1 MLTQENGQRNIYSD
15 LLNQIVRADHPYRK
29 VLEIVNFT
37 SLCKSLHGC
46 YSLDSGAYGYPI
58 EVGFKCLL
66 LQQWED
72 LSDREMERLLQE
84 NTAAKLFCGF
94 TLTDATPDHSFFGRM
109 RQRIG
114 VERLAK
120 LFNQVT
126 EQLRNQKLVSDVF
139 TFVDA
144 TAIISKLSL
153 WKERDKAIEDA
164 LKTQKE
170 LQKELKQS
178 ELTKEEGPKLSN
190 RNISKYACDKD
201 AKIGCKGKKKFWFGY
216 KRHHTVDMS
225 SGIITNVKVTPANV
239 PDQKVVGDI
248 LPPHGMLFADKAYDT
263 NAIRDLLRDKNIHS
277 GIIKKNNRKDKD
289 RDKDRWLT
297 SLRMPYEGIFNFADK
312 ITPYR
317 GLQKVSFHQVLDA
330 LTQNLKRLL
339 RIIENPAWQHLKLV

>member
-1 MLTQENGQRNIYSD
+1 MLSQENGQRDLYSD

-29 VLEIVNFT
+29 VLEVVDFN
-37 SLCKSLHGC
+37 SLCRLLHDC
-46 YSLDSGAYGYPI
+46 YSQDAGVYGYPI
-58 EVGFKCLL
+58 ETGFKCLL

-72 LSDREMERLLQE
+72 LSDREMERCLQE
-84 NTAAKLFCGF
+84 NIAAKLFCGF
-94 TLTDATPDHSFFGRM
+94 NLTDTIPDHSFFGRM

-164 LKTQKE
+164 LKTHKE
-170 LQKELKQS
+170 LQEEQ
-178 ELTKEEGPKLSN
+178 KEEPKLTN
-190 RNISKYACDKD
+190 KNISEYACDKD
-201 AKIGCKGKKKFWFGY
+201 AKIGCKGRNKFWFGY
-216 KRHHTVDMS
+216 KRHHTVDMT

-239 PDQKVVGDI
+239 PDHKVVGDI
-248 LPPHGMLFADKAYDT
+248 LPPHGMLLADKAYDT
-263 NAIRDLLRDKNIHS
+263 NATRDLLQNNNIHS

-297 SLRMPYEGIFNFADK
+297 ALRMPYEGIFNFADK
-312 ITPYR
+312 VTPYR
-317 GLQKVSFHQVLDA
+317 GLEKVSFHQVLDA

-339 RIIENPAWQHLKLV
+339 RIIENPIWRHLKLT

>member
-1 MLTQENGQRNIYSD
+1 MLTQDNGQRDIYSD
-15 LLNQIVRADHPYRK
+15 LLNQIVRTDHPYRK
-29 VLEIVNFT
+29 VLEIVDFT
-37 SLCKSLHGC
+37 SLCKSLHDC
-46 YSLDSGAYGYPI
+46 YSLDSGASGYPI
-58 EVGFKCLL
+58 ETGFKCLL

-72 LSDREMERLLQE
+72 LSDREMERFLQD
-84 NTAAKLFCGF
+84 NNATKLFCGF
-94 TLTDATPDHSFFGRM
+94 TLTDVTPDHSFFGRM

-114 VERLAK
+114 IERLAK

-126 EQLRNQKLVSDVF
+126 EQLRKQKLVSDVF

-170 LQKELKQS
+170 LQEELKQN
-178 ELTKEEGPKLSN
+178 EPQKEEPKLSN

-216 KRHHTVDMS
+216 KRHHTVDMT

-239 PDQKVVGDI
+239 PDQRVLVDI
-248 LPPHGMLFADKAYDT
+248 LPPHGMLLADKAYDT
-263 NAIRDLLRDKNIHS
+263 NAIRDLLLDKNIHS

-317 GLQKVSFHQVLDA
+317 GLKKVSFHQVLDA

-339 RIIENPAWQHLKLV
+339 RIVENPAWRHLTLA